1 MLDYTGTF
9 ATFCE
14 GTCFSN
20 SHRVNDKAKK
30 NNVDENRHQVIEMI
44 TLFVSKTTTNVPTFC
59 LISFFCDN
67 ICLFYFFQNIGSAIL
82 GLYYGVCNTTLSY
95 TYRFQTRVSR
105 PLYEAFSANVDFP
118 MFHRSLVFL
127 NQLPG
132 AKL

>member
-44 TLFVSKTTTNVPTFC
+44 SLFVSKTTTNVPTFC
-59 LISFFCDN
+59 HFFFFEIIFIYFIFSRTLDQ
-67 ICLFYFFQNIGSAIL
+67 LFLAYYYSVCKHDFV
-82 GLYYGVCNTTLSY
+82 LYI
-95 TYRFQTRVSR
+95 
-105 PLYEAFSANVDFP
+105 
-118 MFHRSLVFL
+118 
-127 NQLPG
+127 
-132 AKL
+132 